1 MSSHLS
7 LSRPFASVSPAIQ
20 MLTLL
25 VASSLLAVPV
35 AVSHLDEWRAYSTIF
50 DDVADAPSE
59 FERFVMAME
68 QSAKLAAG
76 TNVTCADC
84 YKIHGG
90 ASGDCSSVF
99 GCNAKLCDFCTNEPT
114 CKDCWKINQGAQGS
128 CCGVAGCNNQLC
140 DFCTNKD
147 NSPAS
152 CPVPP
157 PPPPPPPPTPP
168 SCPGGSLTAC
178 MDRCPTSPASEYKA
192 CVASCAEHCSS
203 KA

>member
-1 MSSHLS
+1 MGAHKARLPSECIHVRHAHTGTRYGATGTETSVSKGNPYSGVLVSDMSSHLS

-99 GCNAKLCDFCTNEPT
+99 GCNAKLC
-114 CKDCWKINQGAQGS
+114 IAVS
-128 CCGVAGCNNQLC
+128 
-140 DFCTNKD
+140 
-147 NSPAS
+147 
-152 CPVPP
+152 
-157 PPPPPPPPTPP
+157 
-168 SCPGGSLTAC
+168 
-178 MDRCPTSPASEYKA
+178 SELA
-192 CVASCAEHCSS
+192 I
-203 KA
+203 